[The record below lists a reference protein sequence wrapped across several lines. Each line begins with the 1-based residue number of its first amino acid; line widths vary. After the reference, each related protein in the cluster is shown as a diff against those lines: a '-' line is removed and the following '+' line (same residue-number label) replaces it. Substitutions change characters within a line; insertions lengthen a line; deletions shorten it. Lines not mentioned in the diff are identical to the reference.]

1 MDRKKDTVFLRAVKE
16 NLSNQNNTR
25 VSDKD
30 DPLLE
35 VHAKCGEN
43 QSRDQYS
50 LGSVGL
56 VITCDKGNFFF
67 DKGNFLQH
75 INVLF
80 YFAFLNMWTSSY
92 FMGASIWR
100 EI

>member
-56 VITCDKGNFFF
+56 VITCDKGNFFLIKVIF
-67 DKGNFLQH
+67 CNILMCCFILP
-75 INVLF
+75 F
-80 YFAFLNMWTSSY
+80 
-92 FMGASIWR
+92 
-100 EI
+100 